1 MDAVEWAKRAEELG
15 AGEFLL
21 NSIDADGTLGGYDV
35 ELCRGIADCT
45 SVPVIASG
53 GAGSAEHIYDAL
65 TEGRAEAALIAS
77 ITHYSMH
84 AIADIKKYLSDRG
97 VTVRPTPLPAA

>member
-1 MDAVEWAKRAEELG
+1 VEWAQRAEELG

-21 NSIDADGTLGGYDV
+21 NSIDADGTLSGYDV
-35 ELCRGIADCT
+35 ELCRAIADRT

-53 GAGSAEHIYDAL
+53 GAGSAEHIHDAL

-84 AIADIKKYLSDRG
+84 AIADIKQYLSDRG
-97 VTVRPTPLPAA
+97 VTVRPTPLPAE